1 MNIALPTIQSGL
13 HTSLSSLQWALNIYT
28 ITFAALTIPL
38 GRLADNYGRNK
49 IYLIGL
55 GLFFIGSL
63 ASGSATNILMLIVG
77 RCVQSIAAAI
87 VFPASMTIGIS
98 LVHSNQRQTVILIL
112 GLTQGLAAAFG
123 PVVGGILT
131 QYAGWRS
138 IFFINTPLLVI
149 AIGLSFV
156 LLPFKNEKRVKSLL
170 DVPGLILIILTLFSL
185 TLALVQAGTLGWINA
200 ETDALLCVFSLSLA
214 LFIRREMLAND
225 PIIDLSLFKDRQF
238 SGSVIV
244 TVLAGIFFVALMVL
258 MPSYF
263 TKIQG
268 ASELQ
273 AALLVTPA
281 SFMVFMLSPIGGLLL
296 KTVSPRLL
304 IGFGLGLTSLAYIGL
319 SLITPTIYWQF
330 MLCCLLLGSGYGLI
344 IGPVTVLSASDFTGQ
359 QLSSS
364 QSVLGVF
371 RQIGTVLAVAIF
383 VSSLS
388 GNLQTA
394 KQALYQDAQTN
405 VKKLRVTP
413 HEQEAIL
420 TTTHRA
426 IFQRQYS
433 RPATTAL
440 STAKCKQLAIKTAK
454 RYAVNHRLGLAKKT
468 VLLRVES
475 ATFHHLTHFNLA
487 LKQYQN
493 SLQQSEKQHMT
504 AAFLA
509 PYKNALLFTILAIAT
524 IFVFKRKKYISID

>member
-1 MNIALPTIQSGL
+1 
-13 HTSLSSLQWALNIYT
+13 
-28 ITFAALTIPL
+28 
-38 GRLADNYGRNK
+38 
-49 IYLIGL
+49 
-55 GLFFIGSL
+55 
-63 ASGSATNILMLIVG
+63 MLIVG

-273 AALLVTPA
+273 APYWSHQHPLWSLC
-281 SFMVFMLSPIGGLLL
+281 SPQLE
-296 KTVSPRLL
+296 
-304 IGFGLGLTSLAYIGL
+304 
-319 SLITPTIYWQF
+319 
-330 MLCCLLLGSGYGLI
+330 GY
-344 IGPVTVLSASDFTGQ
+344 F
-359 QLSSS
+359 
-364 QSVLGVF
+364 
-371 RQIGTVLAVAIF
+371 
-383 VSSLS
+383 
-388 GNLQTA
+388 
-394 KQALYQDAQTN
+394 
-405 VKKLRVTP
+405 
-413 HEQEAIL
+413 
-420 TTTHRA
+420 
-426 IFQRQYS
+426 
-433 RPATTAL
+433 
-440 STAKCKQLAIKTAK
+440 
-454 RYAVNHRLGLAKKT
+454 
-468 VLLRVES
+468 
-475 ATFHHLTHFNLA
+475 
-487 LKQYQN
+487 LKQ
-493 SLQQSEKQHMT
+493 
-504 AAFLA
+504 
-509 PYKNALLFTILAIAT
+509 
-524 IFVFKRKKYISID
+524 